1 MLVDGP
7 TIAAL
12 TINSCCQP
20 KVGGLAALEEVAWM
34 RSGALI
40 DAHVHYYSAYDTQ
53 RFLDAASEGF
63 ERQAEDLAVRI
74 LCMAES
80 ASDNWFGSLLEP
92 DALAHTNWQRFSTE
106 EPQSLRLRRESDN
119 AELLVIA
126 GHQCVTAED
135 IEVLMLG
142 QTAKHPD
149 GQPAETV
156 VQAALDAGAI
166 PLLPWGFGKWIGARG
181 QLVGRLLETF
191 GRELL
196 LGDNSGRLNGT
207 PTPSLLQEGSERG
220 HCLLPG
226 SDPLPMRGE
235 EHKVASFGAFIEGEV
250 GIETPFADLK
260 VLLASGI
267 APETFGGG
275 ESLLRFVRN
284 QLLMQKRKR
293 WPSRG

>member
-1 MLVDGP
+1 
-7 TIAAL
+7 
-12 TINSCCQP
+12 
-20 KVGGLAALEEVAWM
+20 M

-53 RFLDAASEGF
+53 RFLDAASAGF
-63 ERQAEDLAVRI
+63 EQQAEDRAVRV

-80 ASDNWFGSLLEP
+80 AADNWFGSLLEV
-92 DALAHTNWQRFSTE
+92 DSLSETNWQRFTTS
-106 EPQSLRLRRESDN
+106 EPQSLRLKRQSDN
-119 AELLVIA
+119 AELVVIA

-142 QTAKHPD
+142 QSSKHPD
-149 GQPAETV
+149 GQPATAV

-166 PLLPWGFGKWIGARG
+166 PLLPWGFGKWMGARG
-181 QLVGRLLETF
+181 QLVASLLETF
-191 GRELL
+191 GHKLL

-207 PTPSLLQEGSERG
+207 PTPALLREGSQLG

-235 EHKVASFGAFIEGEV
+235 EHKVASFGAFIEGSV
-250 GIETPFADLK
+250 SMDTPFADLK
-260 VLLASGI
+260 ALIEAGAKPQS
-267 APETFGGG
+267 FGGG
-275 ESLLRFVRN
+275 ESLLRFIRN

-293 WPSRG
+293 WPDRG

>member
-1 MLVDGP
+1 
-7 TIAAL
+7 
-12 TINSCCQP
+12 
-20 KVGGLAALEEVAWM
+20 M

-40 DAHVHYYSAYDTQ
+40 DAHVHYYSDYDTQ
-53 RFLDAASEGF
+53 RFLDAASAGF
-63 ERQAEDLAVRI
+63 ERQSEGHAVRI

-80 ASDNWFGSLLEP
+80 ATDNWFGSLLEP
-92 DALAHTNWQRFSTE
+92 DSLEQTNWQSFPTE
-106 EPQSLRLRRESDN
+106 EAQSCRLKRQTDN

-142 QTAKHPD
+142 QSVKHPD
-149 GQPAETV
+149 GQPAEAV

-166 PLLPWGFGKWIGARG
+166 PLLPWGFGKWLGSRG
-181 QLVGRLLETF
+181 ELVSSLLETF
-191 GRELL
+191 GPKLL

-207 PTPSLLQEGSERG
+207 PTPALLRMGLERG
-220 HCLLPG
+220 HFLLSG

-235 EHKVASFGAFIEGEV
+235 EHKVASFGAFIEGDV
-250 GIETPFADLK
+250 SNDTPFADLK
-260 VLLASGI
+260 ALI
-267 APETFGGG
+267 AGGAVPESFGDG

>member
-1 MLVDGP
+1 MLVYAP

-12 TINSCCQP
+12 TLNPCCSTSGSSS
-20 KVGGLAALEEVAWM
+20 VLLEEVAWM

-63 ERQAEDLAVRI
+63 ERQAEERAVRI

-80 ASDNWFGSLLEP
+80 AADNWFGSLSEP
-92 DALAHTNWQRFSTE
+92 DSLAHTDWQRFPTQE
-106 EPQSLRLRRESDN
+106 EQSLLLKRKSDN

-142 QTAKHPD
+142 QSAKHPD
-149 GQPAETV
+149 GQPADTV

-166 PLLPWGFGKWIGARG
+166 PLLPWGFGKWMGARG
-181 QLVGRLLETF
+181 ELVASLLETF
-191 GRELL
+191 GKQLL

-207 PTPSLLQEGSERG
+207 PTPALLREGSERG

-235 EHKVASFGAFIEGEV
+235 EHKVASFGAYIAGD
-250 GIETPFADLK
+250 ISLETPFADLK
-260 VLLASGI
+260 TLI
-267 APETFGGG
+267 AGGAEPVTFGGG

>member
-1 MLVDGP
+1 
-7 TIAAL
+7 
-12 TINSCCQP
+12 
-20 KVGGLAALEEVAWM
+20 M

-53 RFLDAASEGF
+53 RFLDAASAGF
-63 ERQAEDLAVRI
+63 ERQAEDQAVRI

-80 ASDNWFGSLLEP
+80 AADNWFGSLLDS
-92 DALAHTNWQRFSTE
+92 DALSETNWRRFPTE
-106 EPQSLRLRRESDN
+106 EPQSIRLVRESDN

-142 QTAKHPD
+142 QRAKHPD
-149 GQPAETV
+149 GQPADTV

-166 PLLPWGFGKWIGARG
+166 PLLPWGFGKWMGARG
-181 QLVGRLLETF
+181 ELVASLLKTF
-191 GRELL
+191 GKQQL

-207 PTPSLLQEGSERG
+207 PTPALLREGSERG

-235 EHKVASFGAFIEGEV
+235 EHKVASFGAYIAGE
-250 GIETPFADLK
+250 ISLETPFADLK
-260 VLLASGI
+260 ALI
-267 APETFGGG
+267 ARGAEPVTFGGG

-293 WPSRG
+293 WPARG